1 MKRDTIVAK
10 KGQRPNV
17 DEEIKDD
24 EKLIDEDRAFF
35 CSELVVKVLKVCG
48 IMAETKEAS
57 SNFLP
62 GDFTEAANKIKL
74 VEGAQFGPEQFIIVS
89 HNDV

>member
-1 MKRDTIVAK
+1 M
-10 KGQRPNV
+10 N
-17 DEEIKDD
+17 EEVIAD

-35 CSELVVKVLKVCG
+35 CSELVVKTLKVCG
-48 IMAETKEAS
+48 MMAETKEAS

-74 VEGAQFGPEQFIIVS
+74 VEGAHFGPEQFIIVS
-89 HNDV
+89 HSSEV